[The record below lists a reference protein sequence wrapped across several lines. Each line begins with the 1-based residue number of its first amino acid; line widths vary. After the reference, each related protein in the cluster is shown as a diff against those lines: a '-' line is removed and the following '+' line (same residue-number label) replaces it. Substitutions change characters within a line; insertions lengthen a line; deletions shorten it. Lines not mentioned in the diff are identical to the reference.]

1 MADAHEGPEGDTPSA
16 STDDRWASDVAD
28 AIAGKTVA
36 KAEADLPA
44 EKMDRLV
51 QILGRV
57 VDGLDTFDLE
67 AAELDA
73 EARIEADP
81 AR

>member
-36 KAEADLPA
+36 EADVPA